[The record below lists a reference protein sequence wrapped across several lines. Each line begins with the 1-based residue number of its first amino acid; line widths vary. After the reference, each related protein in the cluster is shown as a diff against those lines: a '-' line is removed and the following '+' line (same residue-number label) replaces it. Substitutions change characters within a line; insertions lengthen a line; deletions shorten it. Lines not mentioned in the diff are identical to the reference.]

1 MTIFGDGA
9 TITNVLLK
17 NIFSASPNTSFAL
30 LEIVD
35 CTAKMAK
42 GGKKDVRYLSDFV
55 RPIVKWLE
63 ATAKSNIV
71 DLIMFDGVSDVQ
83 LAAIIVA
90 RYHLRITVCHG
101 AEHVVSLLFSDI
113 YNKV

>member
-1 MTIFGDGA
+1 MRPL
-9 TITNVLLK
+9 VLWLK
-17 NIFSASPNTSFAL
+17 
-30 LEIVD
+30 
-35 CTAKMAK
+35 AK
-42 GGKKDVRYLSDFV
+42 
-55 RPIVKWLE
+55 
-63 ATAKSNIV
+63 AKSNVV
-71 DLIMFDGVSDVQ
+71 DLIMFDGASNVQ

>member
-1 MTIFGDGA
+1 MYRSNG
-9 TITNVLLK
+9 K
-17 NIFSASPNTSFAL
+17 R
-30 LEIVD
+30 
-35 CTAKMAK
+35 
-42 GGKKDVRYLSDFV
+42 GKKDAKYLPGIV
-55 RPIVKWLE
+55 RPLVWWLK
-63 ATAKSNIV
+63 ARAKSNIV